1 MRVEAERMRFPG
13 AASNGRTRAAPKRRR
28 AEPSGPRRAAGL
40 TLVEVVLALAVLA
53 ILGATFTTAMVN
65 NLKHTRVSGQR
76 SQGAQVL
83 NYLGRRV
90 AGGDEA
96 LLPQTG
102 VTLAWGYGELANAFP
117 DLGGAEGFADPER
130 YRAAITATGTVSAAG
145 ASVVQFDISVCFQH
159 QDGESCVSGTTLG
172 APAQA
177 GPEATPPLPGI
188 N

>member
-1 MRVEAERMRFPG
+1 MRVKEETKPVPAVQDAGRPP
-13 AASNGRTRAAPKRRR
+13 NGSTSRR
-28 AEPSGPRRAAGL
+28 SAGL

-102 VTLAWGYGELANAFP
+102 ETLAWDYGELANAFP
-117 DLGGAEGFADPER
+117 DLGGAQGFADPER
-130 YRAAITATGTVSAAG
+130 YRASVTAIGTVSAAG

-159 QDGESCVSGTTLG
+159 QDGEACVNGTTLG

-177 GPEATPPLPGI
+177 GPAATPPLPGI